1 MAPLLIIMTLIN
13 RTQQKEL
20 ARMYYILQ
28 GLTAKETAEKVGVSE
43 KTLNKWV
50 DDLGWKALKAGEI
63 TKPDRLIANC
73 YDNILQIQEDAQKQ
87 NRGLNA
93 KEADAI
99 YKISLTIKG
108 INKEFS
114 IDVYSA
120 VLQEYF
126 NFLKTIDLDLAQK
139 SIDAADSFF
148 HHKIKQLSK

>member
-1 MAPLLIIMTLIN
+1 MAPLLVIMTLLN

-20 ARMYYILQ
+20 ARLYYILQ

-50 DDLGWKALKAGEI
+50 DELGWKALKAGEL

-73 YDNILQIQEDAQKQ
+73 YDNILQIQEDARKQ
-87 NRGLNA
+87 DRGLNA

-126 NFLKTIDLDLAQK
+126 NFLKTIDLALAQT